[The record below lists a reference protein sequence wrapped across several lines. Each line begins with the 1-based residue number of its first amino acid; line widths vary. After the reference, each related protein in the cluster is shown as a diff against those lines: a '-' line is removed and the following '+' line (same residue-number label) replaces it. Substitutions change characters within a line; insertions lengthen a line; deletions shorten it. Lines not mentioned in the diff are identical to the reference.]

1 VHLNPFIQ
9 VTEVISRPLSRASIQ
24 QFYDR
29 AAGFYNWFSFFESKA
44 KKSAMERLELAP
56 GLKLL
61 NVGLGTGR
69 EQTDFM
75 KCLYPGGAVIGS
87 DLSFKMLRVASAT
100 SKGFLCQGDARIL
113 PFSSA
118 VFDRIY
124 CAFVLDMVMEDE
136 IPAWLAGFRRVLKPG
151 GRMVLLSLVEGVDLP
166 SKILVNAW
174 KKLYEID
181 PRICGGCRP
190 LELTRW
196 VADAGFECIERRIIV
211 QLGLPSEMVVG
222 I

>member
-1 VHLNPFIQ
+1 MHFHPLIQ
-9 VTEVISRPLSRASIQ
+9 VTEVISKPLTRASVQ

-29 AAGFYNWFSFFESKA
+29 AALFYNWFSFFESKA

-61 NVGLGTGR
+61 NVGSGTGS
-69 EQTDFM
+69 EQQDFM
-75 KCLYPGGAVIGS
+75 KRLNPGGAVIGI

-100 SKGFLCQGDARIL
+100 SKGLLCQGDARIL
-113 PFSSA
+113 PFSTA

-124 CAFVLDMVMEDE
+124 CAFVLDLVMEKE
-136 IPAWLAGFRRVLKPG
+136 IPAWLTGFRRVLKPG
-151 GRMVLLSLVEGVDLP
+151 GKMVMLSLVEGVDLP
-166 SKILVNAW
+166 SKMLVRAW

-196 VADAGFECIERRIIV
+196 TADAGFECIERRVIV
-211 QLGLPSEMVVG
+211 QLGLPSEVVVA